1 MLEMMHKI
9 IVGLMVW
16 NLCLTIGF
24 CIFLN
29 IQNQEKLNQQ
39 ICNEE
44 LIPLEVITEEF

>member
-1 MLEMMHKI
+1 MLEMIRKI
-9 IVGLMVW
+9 IIGLMVW
-16 NLCLTIGF
+16 NLCLTVGF

-29 IQNQEKLNQQ
+29 IQNQGKLNDQ